1 MNIPIPEFLKRK
13 PGDER
18 TVFAVK
24 PPLTA
29 AGDPVQ
35 GPSNG
40 IHPSLGPLAEAN
52 IMRLRKLM
60 AKDRARAT
68 VLKAIQGG
76 ADTFGKIRK
85 VTGIEDDSLIRSA
98 LRRYVNAGRVEITG
112 KRYTTWGETE

>member
-1 MNIPIPEFLKRK
+1 MKIDIPDFLKRT
-13 PGDER
+13 PGDAR
-18 TVFAVK
+18 TVFAPK
-24 PPLTA
+24 PVH
-29 AGDPVQ
+29 GSVSVM
-35 GPSNG
+35 GRNSNG

-85 VTGIEDDSLIRSA
+85 VTNIEDDSLIRSA
-98 LRRYVNAGRVEITG
+98 LRRYVNAGRVTITG
-112 KRYTTWGETE
+112 KRYTTWGEPE